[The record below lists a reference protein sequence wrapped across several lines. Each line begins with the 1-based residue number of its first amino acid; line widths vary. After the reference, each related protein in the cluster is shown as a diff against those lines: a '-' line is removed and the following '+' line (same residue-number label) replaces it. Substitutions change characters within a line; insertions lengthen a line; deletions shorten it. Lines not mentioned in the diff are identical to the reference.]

1 MTFVVQKIRNII
13 INKRLIKIRFYLIT
27 FVFRIFINK
36 MLDINKIRTDF
47 PILSQKVNGKPLV
60 YFDNGATSQKPQ
72 VVIDA
77 IATYYEEINANIHR
91 GVHTLSQLA
100 TDAYEESR
108 IKIQNH
114 INAKFAHEV
123 LFTSG
128 TTFGINLVANGFAS
142 LLKPND
148 EVMVSALEHHSNI
161 VPWQM
166 LCEKTGAK
174 LVVIPMDEN
183 GELILSE
190 YERLLSD
197 KIKIVAV
204 NHISN
209 ALGTVNPI
217 KYMITK
223 AHEVGAAVLID
234 GAQAV
239 PHLKPDVQE
248 LDCDFY
254 VFSGHKMC
262 GPTGVGILYGKEA
275 WLNKLPPYLGGGE
288 MIKEVTFEKTTYAD
302 LPHKFEAGT
311 PNIASG
317 IVLGTAVDY
326 MNSVGFENIQ
336 QQEKELLIYATEKLL
351 EIEGLKIFG
360 TAATKTSVI
369 SFNIDGIHP
378 YDIGTIIDKL
388 GIAVRTGHHCAQPI
402 MNYFNI
408 PGTIRASFAFYN
420 TKEEIDIFVEAVK
433 KAKTMLS

>member
-1 MTFVVQKIRNII
+1 
-13 INKRLIKIRFYLIT
+13 
-27 FVFRIFINK
+27 
-36 MLDINKIRTDF
+36 MLDINKIRADF

-72 VVIDA
+72 IVIDA
-77 IATYYEEINANIHR
+77 IAKYYQEINANIHR

-100 TDAYEESR
+100 TDAYEISR
-108 IKIQNH
+108 GKLQNH

-128 TTFGINLVANGFAS
+128 TTHGINLVANGFAS
-142 LLKPND
+142 ILKPGD
-148 EVMVSALEHHSNI
+148 EVLVSALEHHSNI

-166 LCEKTGAK
+166 LCEKTGAT
-174 LVVIPMDEN
+174 LRVIPMNEN
-183 GELILSE
+183 GELIMSE
-190 YERLLSD
+190 YDTLLSD
-197 KIKIVAV
+197 KTKIVTV

-217 KYMITK
+217 KYMIAK
-223 AHEVGAAVLID
+223 AHAVGAAILID

-254 VFSGHKMC
+254 VFSGHKIC
-262 GPTGVGILYGKEA
+262 GPTGTGILYGKEA
-275 WLNKLPPYLGGGE
+275 WLNKLPPYQGGGE
-288 MIKEVTFEKTTYAD
+288 MIKEVTFEKTTYAE

-311 PNIASG
+311 PNIAGG

-326 MNSVGFENIQ
+326 MNEVGFDNIQ
-336 QQEKELLIYATEKLL
+336 QQEKELLEYGTKRLL

-360 TAATKTSVI
+360 TAKEKTSVI
-369 SFNIDGIHP
+369 SFNIEGIHP

-402 MNYFNI
+402 MDFFKI

-420 TKEEIDIFVEAVK
+420 TKEEIDIMVAAIK
-433 KAKTMLS
+433 KAQLMLS